1 MSEILKAELIADIS
15 NYVRNM
21 RLAASESLKT
31 EGVIDRATSGISNA
45 FTSKIS
51 GAFSVAA
58 IAAFTKSVIDAS
70 SEYQKFDAVL
80 SNTLSSQAL
89 ASLKMQELATFA
101 AQTPFGI
108 NELTASFVKLAN
120 AGFKPTGDEMR
131 KLGDLASSTGKSF
144 DQLAE
149 AILDAQTGEFERL
162 KEFGVRA
169 KDAGDSVIFTYKG
182 VQTQVEKTSGAI
194 RGYITNLGDAE
205 GTSGSMAKISETLGG
220 KISNLGDS
228 WDQMLISVGANTD
241 GVFTNAIAVINDA
254 IGRVTEFNNRLQ
266 TASKYKLSQGSL
278 FAGQANQAFNPFA
291 SRAGNET
298 QKAVANIQITE
309 EALNKLVNKT
319 ISGAK
324 NVNDFGKALA
334 DLKQKADLTKSL
346 TSVSSF
352 VEAVKKTNLTGSFED
367 IRKSLPS
374 LFVDSKKEA
383 NAIQQVYQNAINAV
397 IYARRNFTKEVKSDA
412 NFGTGKKDKKAKVSI
427 PTVLE
432 IPDNAATNAKEFT
445 RNFKQLT
452 GLDALKVEVPKI
464 ELLGKIEPIQM
475 PPLVAFDLAKE
486 QLIIDTQKFLEQ
498 AELQVESLTSIG
510 NVLSEVSSAMAAG
523 FGAIGGAIIDGNS
536 IIDAAGAALLGTI
549 SSFISQL
556 GQALIK
562 QGIATIA
569 AGIALNI
576 IKPGSG
582 ANKVAG
588 GFMLVAAGGALSVAG
603 GAGSALA
610 NSKNNSR
617 GQQSSPGQQFKAFAN
632 GGIIYGPTVG
642 LMGEYAGASSNP
654 EVVAPLNKLK
664 DIIGGGQGTVVNASV
679 GISMREL
686 VVKIRQEEK
695 LMGRMG

>member
-1 MSEILKAELIADIS
+1 
-15 NYVRNM
+15 
-21 RLAASESLKT
+21 
-31 EGVIDRATSGISNA
+31 
-45 FTSKIS
+45 
-51 GAFSVAA
+51 
-58 IAAFTKSVIDAS
+58 
-70 SEYQKFDAVL
+70 
-80 SNTLSSQAL
+80 
-89 ASLKMQELATFA
+89 
-101 AQTPFGI
+101 
-108 NELTASFVKLAN
+108 
-120 AGFKPTGDEMR
+120 
-131 KLGDLASSTGKSF
+131 
-144 DQLAE
+144 
-149 AILDAQTGEFERL
+149 
-162 KEFGVRA
+162 
-169 KDAGDSVIFTYKG
+169 
-182 VQTQVEKTSGAI
+182 
-194 RGYITNLGDAE
+194 
-205 GTSGSMAKISETLGG
+205 MAKISETLGG

-241 GVFTNAIAVINDA
+241 GVFTNAIAIINDA

-298 QKAVANIQITE
+298 QKAVANIQLTE
-309 EALNKLVNKT
+309 EALNKIVNKT

-352 VEAVKKTNLTGSFED
+352 VEAVKKTNLTGSFAD
-367 IRKSLPS
+367 IRKSIPS

-397 IYARRNFTKEVKSDA
+397 IDARRNFTKEVKSDA

-432 IPDNAATNAKEFT
+432 IPDNAATDAKEFT

-452 GLDALKVEVPKI
+452 GLEALKVEVPKI
-464 ELLGKIEPIQM
+464 ELIGKIEPIQL
-475 PPLVAFDLAKE
+475 PPLVAFDLAKQ

-498 AELQVESLTSIG
+498 ADLQIESLSSIS
-510 NVLSEVSSAMAAG
+510 NVLSEVSSSMASG
-523 FGAIGGAIIDGNS
+523 FGAIGGAIVDGNS

-576 IKPGSG
+576 IAPGSG

-588 GFMLVAAGGALSVAG
+588 GFGLVAAGGLLSVAG

-610 NSKNNSR
+610 NSKNNTK
-617 GQQSSPGQQFKAFAN
+617 GQQANSGPQFKAFAN